1 MKLKMCTLFVIVFSV
16 AVVAAGCGRL
26 EAYGTKLSDGAVT
39 SPKDILLE
47 PEKYDGKTVVVEGK
61 ILNEC
66 PSGCWFD
73 LKDGGAVL
81 HVDIKPAGLA
91 IPQKVGHEVKV
102 QGDVVVHNKKP
113 ELLGKGVEIR

>member
-1 MKLKMCTLFVIVFSV
+1 MKLKNCALFAIVFSV
-16 AVVAAGCGRL
+16 AVAAAGCARL
-26 EAYGTKLSDGAVT
+26 ETYGARISAGAVT
-39 SPKDILLE
+39 SIKNILIE
-47 PEKYDGKTVVVEGK
+47 PEKFNGKTVAIRGK

-81 HVDIKPAGLA
+81 HVDIKPSGLA

-102 QGDVVVHNKKP
+102 EGDIVVKNNQP
-113 ELLGKGVEIR
+113 SLIGKGVEIR

>member
-1 MKLKMCTLFVIVFSV
+1 MKLKICALFAVVFSV
-16 AVVAAGCGRL
+16 AVATAGCGHF
-26 EAYGTKLSDGAVT
+26 EAYGTRLSDGAVT
-39 SPKDILLE
+39 SLRDILLK
-47 PEKYDGKTVVVEGK
+47 PEKYDGKTVVVKGK

-102 QGDVVVHNKKP
+102 QGDVVVQNMKP
-113 ELLGKGVEIR
+113 QLLGKGVEIR